1 VPIRPAPPESTFLE
15 NRMNVIHQQGPEPT
29 GLPGIQHTTW
39 AGAADGLEQLSLWRQ
54 TMAPGAATPPHSHDC
69 DEVVLCLGGWGEV
82 HSEGQVR
89 RFGADS
95 TLVLP
100 RGQLHQLFNVGPMP
114 LETIG
119 ILAATP
125 VITRFPDGES
135 IDLPWRT

>member
-1 VPIRPAPPESTFLE
+1 MPLIDQRPPEPSE
-15 NRMNVIHQQGPEPT
+15 
-29 GLPGIQHTTW
+29 LPGVAHSTW
-39 AGAADGLEQLSLWRQ
+39 ASGADGLQQLSVWRQ
-54 TMAPGAATPPHSHDC
+54 TMAPGGATPPHFHDC
-69 DEVVLCLGGWGEV
+69 DEVVLCVAGWGEL
-82 HSEGQVR
+82 HSEGQVQ

-100 RGQLHQLFNVGPMP
+100 RGKVHQLFNVGPMP

-125 VITRFPDGES
+125 VVTRHPDGEP

>member
-1 VPIRPAPPESTFLE
+1 MPLIDQRPPEPCE
-15 NRMNVIHQQGPEPT
+15 
-29 GLPGIQHTTW
+29 LPGILHSTW
-39 AGAADGLEQLSLWRQ
+39 AGEADGLQQLSIWRQ
-54 TMAPGAATPPHSHDC
+54 TMAPGGATPPHYHDC

-82 HSEGQVR
+82 HSDGQVQ

-100 RGQLHQLFNVGPMP
+100 RGQVHQLFNVGPMP

-125 VITRFPDGES
+125 VMTREPGGAP